1 MSEKYTP
8 GPWNLKSGV
17 DFEYKHQIRDSE
29 EKPVVFWPVYAG
41 QTKKTAEANA
51 RLIAAAPD
59 LLEAIKKAEALC
71 TSVFESNWRNWEE
84 LASPDE
90 FERWAKRR
98 CAHAA
103 IYLKE
108 AIANARLIAAAPD
121 LLDALAVLTEL
132 VSFQICG
139 DGHPAIINAR
149 AAIAKATG
157 GAS

>member
-59 LLEAIKKAEALC
+59 LLEACVYFEEFGNMMESRKKI
-71 TSVFESNWRNWEE
+71 
-84 LASPDE
+84 AS
-90 FERWAKRR
+90 
-98 CAHAA
+98 
-103 IYLKE
+103 
-108 AIANARLIAAAPD
+108 
-121 LLDALAVLTEL
+121 
-132 VSFQICG
+132 
-139 DGHPAIINAR
+139 
-149 AAIAKATG
+149 AIAKATG
-157 GAS
+157 GAA

>member
-59 LLEAIKKAEALC
+59 LLEACVYFEEFGNMMESRKKI
-71 TSVFESNWRNWEE
+71 
-84 LASPDE
+84 AS
-90 FERWAKRR
+90 
-98 CAHAA
+98 
-103 IYLKE
+103 
-108 AIANARLIAAAPD
+108 
-121 LLDALAVLTEL
+121 
-132 VSFQICG
+132 
-139 DGHPAIINAR
+139 
-149 AAIAKATG
+149 AIAKATG
-157 GAS
+157 GGS